1 MGRIW
6 LEHRSADRGWVGCHD
21 GQVRITTQIKISR
34 EDGGRFSAKIVPTPW
49 SEGDYWSSGPM
60 DWRDLVAAL
69 SARGQHSTDI
79 TDAFDA
85 AGVEWPPREAA
96 L

>member
-1 MGRIW
+1 M
-6 LEHRSADRGWVGCHD
+6 S
-21 GQVRITTQIKISR
+21 ITTQIKITR
-34 EDGGRFSAKIVPTPW
+34 EDDGRFSAKIVPTPW
-49 SEGDYWSSGPM
+49 SETDYWSSGPM
-60 DWRDLVAAL
+60 GWRDLFAAL

-85 AGVEWPPREAA
+85 AGVQWPPGEAA

>member
-1 MGRIW
+1 MSTEPAANPI
-6 LEHRSADRGWVGCHD
+6 E
-21 GQVRITTQIKISR
+21 ITRDSNGT
-34 EDGGRFSAKIVPTPW
+34 FSGKTIPAPG
-49 SEGDYWSSGPM
+49 SDSDAWSSGPM
-60 DWRDLVAAL
+60 GWRDLVAEL

-85 AGVEWPPREAA
+85 AGVAWPPDEAA